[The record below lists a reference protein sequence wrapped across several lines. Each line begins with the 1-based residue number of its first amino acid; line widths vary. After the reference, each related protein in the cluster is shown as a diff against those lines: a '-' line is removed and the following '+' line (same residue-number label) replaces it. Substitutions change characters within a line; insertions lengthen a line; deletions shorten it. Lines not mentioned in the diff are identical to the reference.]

1 VKGILEAPG
10 PLNALENVSATR
22 DGDSQLN
29 LPFADW
35 DIKPTLAISVTRQ
48 LRSRITKVWKQR
60 SETARKRRMK
70 SRVEEEGRWYDKIKR
85 RRGWLGSAEIG
96 RISLRSTCT
105 VDGLS
110 ALVLEANERDLKN
123 WKE

>member
-35 DIKPTLAISVTRQ
+35 DIKPILAISVTRQ
-48 LRSRITKVWKQR
+48 LGSRITNVWKQR

-70 SRVEEEGRWYDKIKR
+70 SRVEEG
-85 RRGWLGSAEIG
+85 GS
-96 RISLRSTCT
+96 
-105 VDGLS
+105 
-110 ALVLEANERDLKN
+110 LVLQD
-123 WKE
+123 KEEKGVVRIGGDRSD